1 MISAKHGQ
9 SPIETSSLKR
19 IDDGNVIDALN
30 AAWQARGHSDNLV
43 AFAIDDD
50 AMYIWLSHRSPQA
63 RRFASRFL
71 LGYSQP
77 ASAMAATDYAGNPI
91 GFTASGLK
99 RVLDG
104 PSFFGVPR
112 GDARVPDLIGVVQH
126 GVVYTGHTA
135 KIAEHGGRTRRTA
148 TCRCSSGGTA
158 WHTAWSRPTSR
169 RPRSRP
175 PSCTCSGS
183 IRATCRRCGR
193 RARRCCHTS
202 SAAHQV
208 PGPIG
213 AARAPTIPA

>member
-1 MISAKHGQ
+1 
-9 SPIETSSLKR
+9 
-19 IDDGNVIDALN
+19 
-30 AAWQARGHSDNLV
+30 
-43 AFAIDDD
+43 
-50 AMYIWLSHRSPQA
+50 MYIGLSHRWPQA

-135 KIAEHGGRTRRTA
+135 KIAEHGGQDAQDRHVPLLVWGHGLTRGLVTA
-148 TCRCSSGGTA
+148 HVETTE
-158 WHTAWSRPTSR
+158 
-169 RPRSRP
+169 
-175 PSCTCSGS
+175 
-183 IRATCRRCGR
+183 I
-193 RARRCCHTS
+193 
-202 SAAHQV
+202 
-208 PGPIG
+208 
-213 AARAPTIPA
+213 APTILHLLGLDPRDLQAVRAQGTPVLPQQ